1 MLPLKRSHLAPA
13 AGSKVSIVGF
23 AFGRQAVTVKA
34 GDRITWSNDDGSP
47 HTVTFVTARRA

>member
-23 AFGRQAVTVKA
+23 AFGRQPVTVKA

-47 HTVTFVTARRA
+47 HTVTFLTARRA